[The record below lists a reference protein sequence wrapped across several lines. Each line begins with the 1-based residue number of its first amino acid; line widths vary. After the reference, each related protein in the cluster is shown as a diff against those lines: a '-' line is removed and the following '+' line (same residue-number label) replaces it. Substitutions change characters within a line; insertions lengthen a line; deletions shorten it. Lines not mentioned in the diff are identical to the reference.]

1 MAKIYR
7 HICCLRA
14 RGLRHEAEHLRKT
27 DYAMAV
33 AAATEASGDNSEA
46 LLQTVQSAEESRVSE
61 VVTLAEL
68 LAPMLANELRDL
80 LGASP
85 PLRPSTERPRR
96 ASAPPDPSS
105 IADFI
110 DGMLEQERAP
120 ATSLGSETQT

>member
-1 MAKIYR
+1 
-7 HICCLRA
+7 
-14 RGLRHEAEHLRKT
+14 
-27 DYAMAV
+27 MAV
-33 AAATEASGDNSEA
+33 AAAVQASGDNSEA
-46 LLQTVQSAEESRVSE
+46 LLQTVQSAEESRVGE
-61 VVTLAEL
+61 VAILAEL

-96 ASAPPDPSS
+96 TGPPPAPSD